1 MSSRYN
7 PSKTLRFAPTLLSAA
22 IFAATPAFAQDTT
35 EAAGDELLEEVVVT
49 ASYRAALQR
58 AQAMKMDSSSI
69 VEALSAEDIGKLPDT
84 SIAESLARLPG
95 LAGERRDG
103 RTSGLAVR
111 GFKEDYV
118 GTTLNGRELL
128 GMGDNRGVEYD
139 LYPTEIV
146 SGVMVYK
153 SPDATHLTQGVGGIV
168 DLRTASPLDTNP
180 TLTLNLSLEQ
190 NGMKSANPDFD
201 DQGYRASVNWVD
213 QFADDTL
220 GVALTLASTSS
231 PSQEE
236 QFRGWGY
243 ADADYNGE
251 TVKVLGGHD
260 SFVRSA
266 ELKRNSIAGVVEWEP
281 NDRLQ
286 LQVDAL
292 YIDFEENKVFRGM
305 EEGGPVWSGANY
317 TITEVVDGLATKGFA
332 DGFHSVIRND
342 GESKEAKLGT
352 LGFNLAYQLTD
363 DWKGTVDY
371 ARSQSEKT
379 IANIESYSGVG
390 RAGSTT
396 QGPGYAR
403 SWEMTSEGVMYGA
416 HPTITGPDYTD
427 QNLIRL
433 AGPQAWGG
441 GMGRPDAQDGFVN
454 EPTFDEELDTL
465 RLQMD
470 GDVSWGIIDG
480 ATAGLA
486 YSDRSKTKENKGYF
500 LTSPDYPN
508 DGPIPSPLGTADL
521 SFMGLGSILA
531 YDGLGLYKS
540 GYYDLTD
547 AADFEPGRA
556 GDSYTID
563 ETITTI
569 YGKLDIGTEVA
580 GMGLTGNVGLQI
592 VSTDQSSTG
601 FSTVVRQDDPNQPG
615 MVELTPVSGD
625 ASYNHVLPSLNL
637 SLEVADRQFVRTAVS
652 KTISRARLDDLRP
665 NQQASFQFND
675 DAIKNPNPQA
685 GPWSGSAGNPE
696 LKPLEANQFDLSYEN
711 YFAEEGYVAATFFY
725 KQLTNWHRDSSF
737 IADFSDV
744 YIPGYHEATDGTPPA
759 TFLGLVSAKEDG
771 LKGLVKG
778 IEFQANLPFNL
789 MHDSLDGLGLVGSA
803 TFMKDK
809 LEDGSSVPGLS
820 DRIYQLTAY
829 YERGGFEFRIAAS
842 HRSEFTTETRG
853 LSLALVETV
862 DQGGTLVDAQI
873 GYNFA
878 ESNVGWLQGLRVT
891 LQAQNLTNEDTVQ
904 AEDFDARQIT
914 RYQSFGANYL
924 LGLNYSF

>member
-7 PSKTLRFAPTLLSAA
+7 PSKTLRFAPSLLSAA
-22 IFAATPAFAQDTT
+22 ILAATPAFAQDTT
-35 EAAGDELLEEVVVT
+35 DAAGDELLEEVVVT

-58 AQAMKMDSSSI
+58 AQEMKMGSSSI

-118 GTTLNGRELL
+118 GTTMNGRELL

-168 DLRTASPLDTNP
+168 DLRTASPLDAEE
-180 TLTLNLSLEQ
+180 TLTVNLNVEQ
-190 NGMKSANPDFD
+190 NGMKSENPDFD
-201 DQGYRASVNWVD
+201 DQGYRAAVSWID

-220 GVALTLASTSS
+220 GVALTLASTAS

-243 ADADYNGE
+243 ADANYNGE
-251 TVKVLGGHD
+251 TVRVLGGHD

-266 ELKRNSIAGVVEWEP
+266 ELKRNSVAGVVQWEP
-281 NDRLQ
+281 NDRLS

-292 YIDFEENKVFRGM
+292 YIDFEEDKVFRGI

-317 TITEVVDGLATKGFA
+317 TITEVVDGLATKGYA

-342 GESKEAKLGT
+342 AESKEASLSTIG
-352 LGFNLAYQLTD
+352 LNLSYALTD
-363 DWKGTVDY
+363 DWTGTIDY
-371 ARSQSEKT
+371 ARSKSDKT
-379 IANIESYSGVG
+379 ISNVESYSGVG
-390 RAGSTT
+390 RAGSAT
-396 QGPGYAR
+396 QGDGYAR
-403 SWEMTSEGVMYGA
+403 SWEMTSSGVMYGA
-416 HPTITGPDYTD
+416 HPTISQPDYTD
-427 QNLIRL
+427 AALIRL

-441 GMGRPDAQDGFVN
+441 GMGRGDAQDGFVN

-465 RLQMD
+465 RLQLD
-470 GDVSWGIIDG
+470 GEVKWGIIEG

-486 YSDRSKTKENKGYF
+486 YSDRSKTKINKGYF
-500 LTSPDYPN
+500 LTAETYPG
-508 DGPIPSPLGTADL
+508 DGAIPNPVGNVDL
-521 SFMGLGSILA
+521 SFLGLGSIIGYDSLA
-531 YDGLGLYKS
+531 LYKS

-547 AADFEPGRA
+547 AALYEPGRA
-556 GDSYTID
+556 GDSYSIN
-563 ETITTI
+563 EKLTTVF
-569 YGKLDIGTEVA
+569 GKLDLATEVA
-580 GMGLTGNVGLQI
+580 SMPLTGNVGLQI
-592 VSTDQSSTG
+592 VSTDQDSSG
-601 FSTVVRQDDPNQPG
+601 YSTVIQQNDPNQPG
-615 MVELTPVSGD
+615 QVVLTPVSGD
-625 ASYNHVLPSLNL
+625 ASYTNVLPSLNL
-637 SLEVADRQFVRTAVS
+637 SLEVADTQFVRTAVS
-652 KTISRARLDDLRP
+652 KTISRARLDDMRP
-665 NQQASFQFND
+665 NQQASFAFND
-675 DAIKNPNPQA
+675 GQIANPDPQG

-696 LKPLEANQFDLSYEN
+696 LRPLEANQFDLAYEN
-711 YFAEEGYVAATFFY
+711 YFSEDGYFAATFFY
-725 KQLTNWHRDSSF
+725 KDLVNWHRNTSQL
-737 IADFSDV
+737 ADFSDV
-744 YIPGYHEATDGTPPA
+744 YIPSYHQATDGSAPA
-759 TFLGLVSAKEDG
+759 TLEGFVTATEDG
-771 LKGLVKG
+771 LQGLVKG
-778 IEFQANLPFNL
+778 LEFQANLPFN
-789 MHDSLDGLGLVGSA
+789 MVHESLEGFGLVGSA

-809 LEDGSSVPGLS
+809 LEDGTSVPGLS

-829 YERGGFEFRIAAS
+829 FERNGFEFRIAAS
-842 HRSEFTTETRG
+842 HRTEFSTETRG
-853 LSLALVETV
+853 TSLALVETV

-878 ESNVGWLQGLRVT
+878 NSSVGWLQGLRVT
-891 LQAQNLTNEDTVQ
+891 LQGQNLTNEDTVQ
-904 AEDFDARQIT
+904 ADDFDPRQIT